1 MFSEKMNED
10 LKLDKEMEDKV
21 AETCLKI
28 TNNEIKHFIII
39 GLDDDGNTIQMH
51 HGHGIVLSGL
61 VRDIQREI
69 DQENDH
75 TRNANDFIKMMQ
87 KINKQDDDN

>member
-1 MFSEKMNED
+1 MFSENVNED
-10 LKLDKEMEDKV
+10 LKLTKKMEDKV

-39 GLDDDGNTIQMH
+39 GLDDDGNQIQIH
-51 HGHGIVLSGL
+51 HGHGVVLSGL

-75 TRNANDFIKMMQ
+75 TRNASDFIKMMQ
-87 KINKQDDDN
+87 KLHDQQDDE

>member
-1 MFSEKMNED
+1 MFNKNVNED
-10 LKLDKEMEDKV
+10 LKLTKEMEDKV

-39 GLDDDGNTIQMH
+39 GLDDDGNEIQIH
-51 HGHGIVLSGL
+51 HGHGVVLAGL
-61 VRDIQREI
+61 VRNIQREI

-75 TRNANDFIKMMQ
+75 TRNASDFIKMMQ
-87 KINKQDDDN
+87 NLHN

>member
-1 MFSEKMNED
+1 MFNKNVNED
-10 LKLDKEMEDKV
+10 LKLTKKMEYKV

-75 TRNANDFIKMMQ
+75 TRNASDFIKMMQ
-87 KINKQDDDN
+87 KPHVQQDDE

>member
-1 MFSEKMNED
+1 MFSENVNKK

-21 AETCLKI
+21 SATCMDILNGR
-28 TNNEIKHFIII
+28 TKHFIII
-39 GLDDDGNTIQMH
+39 GLNDDGNQIQIH
-51 HGHGIVLSGL
+51 HGHGVVLAGL

-75 TRNANDFIKMMQ
+75 TRNASDFIKMMQ
-87 KINKQDDDN
+87 KINKQDD